1 MKENLKKFGPL
12 IVFVLVLGLAAYAK
26 FGPGLPWTTSTAT
39 ASVSDSRGGGLV
51 GLLNGA
57 QSGGKVDIPEPP
69 APVGG
74 TVKGIVEVG
83 ASGFNA
89 FAINSDRQGR
99 YKVVFREFGAS
110 LVAEGMTGTAD
121 VKQQLKAYISKLAN
135 RVVPASNIHFVVSS
149 GAQQQP
155 KTAGIIAGLKEIGYV
170 VNVVT
175 ADQEGQYAYKSAMHP
190 DFTDK
195 AFVVDIGSGNT
206 KITWLEGGRLK
217 TLEGPG
223 AKYFQ
228 KGISDQQVY
237 AGIEAQAA
245 QVPPMLRGTCFV
257 VGGGPNDLAVATGKA
272 GRYTAFNRLE
282 TYDAKGDAKI
292 ASTLNILKAIQAA
305 TGTSFVF
312 NDDAF
317 FPVGLLLG
325 MK

>member
-1 MKENLKKFGPL
+1 
-12 IVFVLVLGLAAYAK
+12 
-26 FGPGLPWTTSTAT
+26 
-39 ASVSDSRGGGLV
+39 
-51 GLLNGA
+51 
-57 QSGGKVDIPEPP
+57 
-69 APVGG
+69 
-74 TVKGIVEVG
+74 
-83 ASGFNA
+83 
-89 FAINSDRQGR
+89 
-99 YKVVFREFGAS
+99 
-110 LVAEGMTGTAD
+110 
-121 VKQQLKAYISKLAN
+121 
-135 RVVPASNIHFVVSS
+135 
-149 GAQQQP
+149 
-155 KTAGIIAGLKEIGYV
+155 LKEIGYV

-195 AFVVDIGSGNT
+195 AFVVDVGSGNT

-228 KGISDQQVY
+228 KGVSDQQVY